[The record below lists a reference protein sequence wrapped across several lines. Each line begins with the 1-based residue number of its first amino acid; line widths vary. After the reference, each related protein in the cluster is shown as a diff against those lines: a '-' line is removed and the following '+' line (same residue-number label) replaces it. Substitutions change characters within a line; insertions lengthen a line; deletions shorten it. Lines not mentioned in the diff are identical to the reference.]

1 MTHEKR
7 EVFNELIFFKRNF
20 FFTNMQEKRLIGAS
34 WKVFFYYKIRIYFLL
49 ALLSFSF
56 NFFQKMIMIVTKI
69 LFLLSI
75 SQCDKGE
82 CRYNGSGVI
91 HCEEYIL
98 LALTF
103 LNPTPISPF
112 HFEGEEWNKAQSSF
126 CVVKSLSCVPQK
138 LQKLASFFLY
148 PSGNTKLKS

>member
-20 FFTNMQEKRLIGAS
+20 FFTNMQEKKTLQCLME
-34 WKVFFYYKIRIYFLL
+34 VLFLL
-49 ALLSFSF
+49 QDQDIFSTCF
-56 NFFQKMIMIVTKI
+56 VIIFFQLLPKIIVIVTKN

-75 SQCDKGE
+75 SKCDKGE